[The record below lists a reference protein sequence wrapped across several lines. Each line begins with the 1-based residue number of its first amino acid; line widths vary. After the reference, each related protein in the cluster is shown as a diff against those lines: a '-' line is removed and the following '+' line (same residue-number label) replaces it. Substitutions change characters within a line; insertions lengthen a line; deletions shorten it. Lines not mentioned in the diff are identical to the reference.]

1 MPEQRE
7 LCLPGSVSMVSLV
20 VVFWMY
26 VILFAIIG
34 AMRGWARELLV
45 SFALIL
51 ALFIISVL
59 ERFVPFIQAIAVSSP
74 PTMFWLRTGVVLALV
89 FFGYQTPNIP
99 RLSQQNRFAR
109 ERLQD
114 ILLGVFLGA
123 FNGYLV
129 VGTIWFYLNA
139 AGYPFPNLIEAP
151 PPGTPLWDATQRMMA
166 LMPPDLLGGSSAIY
180 FAVALAFAFVLV
192 VFI

>member
-1 MPEQRE
+1 
-7 LCLPGSVSMVSLV
+7 MVSLI

-26 VILFAIIG
+26 IILFATIG

-45 SFALIL
+45 AFSVIL
-51 ALFIISVL
+51 ALFITTVL
-59 ERFVPFIQAIAVSSP
+59 ENFVPIVRNILSSNA
-74 PTMFWLRTGVVLALV
+74 TILFWVRSLMVIALV

-99 RLSQQNRFAR
+99 RLASQNRFAR
-109 ERLQD
+109 DRLQD

-123 FNGYLV
+123 LNGYLII
-129 VGTIWFYLNA
+129 GTLWYYLDA
-139 AGYPFPNLIEAP
+139 ASYPFPNLISAP
-151 PPGTPLWDATQRMMA
+151 TGNVLDVTNRMMA
-166 LMPPDLLGGSSAIY
+166 AMPPELLGGSSAIY

>member
-1 MPEQRE
+1 
-7 LCLPGSVSMVSLV
+7 MVSLV
-20 VVFWMY
+20 VLFWMF
-26 VILFAIIG
+26 VVLFSIIG

-45 SFALIL
+45 SFAVIL
-51 ALFIISVL
+51 ALFITSVL
-59 ERFVPFIQAIAVSSP
+59 ERFVPFIRDTLA
-74 PTMFWLRTGVVLALV
+74 TMPEALFWLRTGILVTLV

-99 RLSQQNRFAR
+99 RLAAQNRFAR

-114 ILLGVFLGA
+114 ILLGLFLGA
-123 FNGYLV
+123 INGYLIA
-129 VGTIWFYLNA
+129 GTLWYYLDA
-139 AGYPFPNLIEAP
+139 ANYPFPNLISAP
-151 PPGTPLWDATQRMMA
+151 PAGSELAAITDSMME

>member
-1 MPEQRE
+1 
-7 LCLPGSVSMVSLV
+7 MVSLV

-26 VILFAIIG
+26 VILFAVIG

-59 ERFVPFIQAIAVSSP
+59 ERFVPFIRDTLATNAQILFWVRVS
-74 PTMFWLRTGVVLALV
+74 VVVALV
-89 FFGYQTPNIP
+89 FFGYQTPNIQ
-99 RLSQQNRFAR
+99 RLAAGNRFAR
-109 ERLQD
+109 DRLQD

-123 FNGYLV
+123 LNGYLIA
-129 VGTIWFYLNA
+129 GTIWFYLNS
-139 AGYPFPNLIEAP
+139 AGYPFANIISAP
-151 PPGTPLWDATQRMMA
+151 PAGSQVADTTVRMMA

>member
-1 MPEQRE
+1 
-7 LCLPGSVSMVSLV
+7 MVSLV

-26 VILFAIIG
+26 VILFAVIG

-59 ERFVPFIQAIAVSSP
+59 ERFVPFIQAIAASSP
-74 PTMFWLRTGVVLALV
+74 ATMFWLRVGVVLALV

-151 PPGTPLWDATQRMMA
+151 PPGTALYDATQRMMA

>member
-1 MPEQRE
+1 
-7 LCLPGSVSMVSLV
+7 MVSLV
-20 VVFWMY
+20 VIFWMY
-26 VILFAIIG
+26 VILFSIIG

-45 SFALIL
+45 AFGVIL

-59 ERFVPFIQAIAVSSP
+59 ERFVPFISNTLASIPS
-74 PTMFWLRTGVVLALV
+74 TLFWLRVGILLALV

-99 RLSQQNRFAR
+99 RLAGSNRFAR

-123 FNGYLV
+123 LNGYMIA
-129 VGTIWFYLNA
+129 GTVWFYLNA
-139 AGYPFPNLIEAP
+139 SGYPFPNLISAP
-151 PPGTPLWDATQRMMA
+151 PPGTQLYETTQRMIA
-166 LMPPDLLGGSSAIY
+166 LMPPQLLGGSSAIY

>member
-1 MPEQRE
+1 
-7 LCLPGSVSMVSLV
+7 MVSLV
-20 VVFWMY
+20 VIFWMY

-45 SFALIL
+45 SFATIL
-51 ALFIISVL
+51 ALFIVTVM
-59 ERFVPFIQAIAVSSP
+59 ERFAPAFVGKTLENLNTVQ
-74 PTMFWLRTGVVLALV
+74 FWLRAGLILGLV
-89 FFGYQTPNIP
+89 FFGYQSPNIP
-99 RLSQQNRFAR
+99 KLAQQARFAR

-129 VGTIWFYLNA
+129 AGSIWYYLDA
-139 AGYPFPNLIEAP
+139 AKYPFKKIIDAP
-151 PPGTPLWDATQRMMA
+151 TGTVEELTNRMMA
-166 LMPPDLLGGSSAIY
+166 MMPPHLLGANDSAAIY

>member
-1 MPEQRE
+1 
-7 LCLPGSVSMVSLV
+7 MVSLV

-26 VILFAIIG
+26 VILFAVIG

-45 SFALIL
+45 AFAVIL

-59 ERFVPFIQAIAVSSP
+59 ERFVPFINTTLASVP
-74 PTMFWLRTGVVLALV
+74 PTLFWLRSAMILSLV
-89 FFGYQTPNIP
+89 FFGYQTPNLQ
-99 RLSQQNRFAR
+99 RLSSGNRFAR

-123 FNGYLV
+123 LNGYLIA
-129 VGTIWFYLNA
+129 GTLWYYLDA
-139 AGYPFPNLIEAP
+139 AGYPFPNLISRP
-151 PPGTPLWDATQRMMA
+151 PDGTALFETTRSMMA
-166 LMPPDLLGGSSAIY
+166 LMPPELLGGSSAIY

>member
-1 MPEQRE
+1 
-7 LCLPGSVSMVSLV
+7 VVSLI

-26 VILFAIIG
+26 VVLFAVIG

-45 SFALIL
+45 SFAVIL

-59 ERFVPFIQAIAVSSP
+59 ERFVPFIRDILASNQQIL
-74 PTMFWLRTGVVLALV
+74 FWVRAAMVIALV
-89 FFGYQTPNIP
+89 FFGYQTPNLP
-99 RLSQQNRFAR
+99 RLAASNRFAR

-123 FNGYLV
+123 LNGYLIA
-129 VGTIWFYLNA
+129 GTIWFYLDN
-139 AGYPFPNLIEAP
+139 AGYPFPNVISAP
-151 PPGTPLWDATQRMMA
+151 PAGTEVAETTARMMA

>member
-1 MPEQRE
+1 
-7 LCLPGSVSMVSLV
+7 MVSLV

-45 SFALIL
+45 SFSVIL
-51 ALFIISVL
+51 ALFIISVM
-59 ERFVPFIQAIAVSSP
+59 ESFVPFIRDTLAAIPV
-74 PTMFWLRTGVVLALV
+74 TLFWLRTGIVIALV

-99 RLSQQNRFAR
+99 RLAGSNRFAR

-123 FNGYLV
+123 LNGYLIA
-129 VGTIWFYLNA
+129 GTIWYFLNA
-139 AGYPFPNLIEAP
+139 AGYPFSNLIEQPTGAV
-151 PPGTPLWDATQRMMA
+151 LDATNRMIA
-166 LMPPDLLGGSSAIY
+166 LMPPKLLAGSSAIY

>member
-1 MPEQRE
+1 
-7 LCLPGSVSMVSLV
+7 MVSLV

-26 VILFAIIG
+26 VVLFAVIG

-45 SFALIL
+45 AFAVIL

-59 ERFVPFIQAIAVSSP
+59 ERFVPFISTTLASIP
-74 PTMFWLRTGVVLALV
+74 PTLFWLRTALVLSLV

-99 RLSQQNRFAR
+99 RLAAGNRFAR

-123 FNGYLV
+123 LNGYLIA
-129 VGTIWFYLNA
+129 GTIWYYLYS
-139 AGYPFPNLIEAP
+139 AGYPFPNLISPP
-151 PPGTPLWDATQRMMA
+151 PPGTPLYDATERMMA
-166 LMPPDLLGGSSAIY
+166 LMPPELLGGSSAIY

>member
-1 MPEQRE
+1 
-7 LCLPGSVSMVSLV
+7 MVSLV

-45 SFALIL
+45 AFSVVL

-59 ERFVPFIQAIAVSSP
+59 ERFIPFVGSTLASVP
-74 PTMFWLRTGVVLALV
+74 PTLFWLRIGIVIALV
-89 FFGYQTPNIP
+89 FFGYQTPNIQ
-99 RLSQQNRFAR
+99 RLAASNRFAR

-114 ILLGVFLGA
+114 VLLGVFLGA
-123 FNGYLV
+123 LNGYLIA
-129 VGTIWFYLNA
+129 GTVWYYLNDA
-139 AGYPFPNLIEAP
+139 NYPFPNLISAP
-151 PPGTPLWDATQRMMA
+151 PAGSELFDATQRMMA
-166 LMPPDLLGGSSAIY
+166 LMPPQLLGGSSAIY

>member
-1 MPEQRE
+1 
-7 LCLPGSVSMVSLV
+7 MVSLI

-26 VILFAIIG
+26 VILFATIG

-45 SFALIL
+45 AFSVIL
-51 ALFIISVL
+51 ALFITSVL
-59 ERFVPFIQAIAVSSP
+59 ESFVPIVRNILASNATVL
-74 PTMFWLRTGVVLALV
+74 FWVRSLIVIALV

-99 RLSQQNRFAR
+99 RLASQNRFAR
-109 ERLQD
+109 DRLQD

-123 FNGYLV
+123 LNGYLI
-129 VGTIWFYLNA
+129 VGTIWYYLYA
-139 AGYPFPNLIEAP
+139 ADYPFPNIIEP
-151 PPGTPLWDATQRMMA
+151 PVQGSVVFEVTQRMMA
-166 LMPPDLLGGSSAIY
+166 IMPPVLLGDSSAIY

>member
-1 MPEQRE
+1 
-7 LCLPGSVSMVSLV
+7 MVSLV

-26 VILFAIIG
+26 VILFAIVG

-45 SFALIL
+45 SFAVIL
-51 ALFIISVL
+51 ALFIITVM
-59 ERFVPFIQAIAVSSP
+59 ERLVPFIGNLVAANPIIQ
-74 PTMFWLRTGVVLALV
+74 FWFRTSILLALV

-99 RLSQQNRFAR
+99 RLAANNRFAR

-123 FNGYLV
+123 LNGYLIA
-129 VGTIWFYLNA
+129 GTIWFYLND
-139 AGYPFPNLIEAP
+139 AGYPFPNLISGP
-151 PPGTPLWDATQRMMA
+151 QPGTEVFDVTTRMMA
-166 LMPPDLLGGSSAIY
+166 LMPPDLLAGGSAIY

>member
-1 MPEQRE
+1 
-7 LCLPGSVSMVSLV
+7 MVSLV

-26 VILFAIIG
+26 VILFAVIG
-34 AMRGWARELLV
+34 AMRGWAREMLV
-45 SFALIL
+45 SFAVIL
-51 ALFIISVL
+51 GLFIINVL
-59 ERFVPFIQAIAVSSP
+59 ERFVPFIGTTLGSLPAFQ
-74 PTMFWLRTGVVLALV
+74 FWLRAALIIALV

-99 RLSQQNRFAR
+99 RLASQNRFAR

-123 FNGYLV
+123 LNGYLI
-129 VGTIWFYLNA
+129 VGSIWFYLDA
-139 AGYPFPNLIEAP
+139 AKYPFPNLISAP
-151 PPGTPLWDATQRMMA
+151 TDQVAVVTQRMMA

>member
-1 MPEQRE
+1 
-7 LCLPGSVSMVSLV
+7 MVSLV

-45 SFALIL
+45 SFAVIL
-51 ALFIISVL
+51 GLFIINVL
-59 ERFVPFIQAIAVSSP
+59 ERFVPFIGTTLGNLPAFQ
-74 PTMFWLRTGVVLALV
+74 FWLRAATIAALV

-99 RLSQQNRFAR
+99 RLASQNRFAR
-109 ERLQD
+109 DRLQD

-123 FNGYLV
+123 LNGYLIA
-129 VGTIWFYLNA
+129 GSIWFYLNDA
-139 AGYPFPNLIEAP
+139 AYPFPNLISAP
-151 PPGTPLWDATQRMMA
+151 TDNVLVVTQRMMA
-166 LMPPDLLGGSSAIY
+166 LMPPQLLGGSSAIY

>member
-1 MPEQRE
+1 
-7 LCLPGSVSMVSLV
+7 MVSLV

-45 SFALIL
+45 AFSVVL
-51 ALFIISVL
+51 ALFITTVL
-59 ERFVPFIQAIAVSSP
+59 ERFVPFINNTLASVPS
-74 PTMFWLRTGVVLALV
+74 TMFWLRSGLIIALV

-99 RLSQQNRFAR
+99 RLAANNRFAR

-114 ILLGVFLGA
+114 ILLGIFLGA
-123 FNGYLV
+123 LNGYMIA
-129 VGTIWFYLNA
+129 GSIWFYLNA
-139 AGYPFPNLIEAP
+139 AGYPFPNLISAP
-151 PPGTPLWDATQRMMA
+151 PAGTQLYDTTQRMMA
-166 LMPPDLLGGSSAIY
+166 MMPPQLLGSSSAIY

>member
-1 MPEQRE
+1 
-7 LCLPGSVSMVSLV
+7 MVSLV

-45 SFALIL
+45 TFSVVL
-51 ALFIISVL
+51 ALFITSVL
-59 ERFVPFIQAIAVSSP
+59 ERFVPFVNNTLAANPS
-74 PTMFWLRTGVVLALV
+74 TLFWVRCALVVALV

-99 RLSQQNRFAR
+99 RLAATNRFAR

-123 FNGYLV
+123 INGYMIA
-129 VGTIWFYLNA
+129 GTVWFYLNA
-139 AGYPFPNLIEAP
+139 AGYPFPNLISAP
-151 PPGTPLWDATQRMMA
+151 PHGTQLYETTQQMMA
-166 LMPPDLLGGSSAIY
+166 IMPPQLLGGSSAIY
-180 FAVALAFAFVLV
+180 FAVALAFVFVLV